1 MATRKITTP
10 VTVNLNPS
18 KAQLAQDLEANGIT
32 GTAKA
37 ELVERI
43 SKYVTRLAV
52 AAKRKVV
59 NVADS
64 IVEPTELRFVNV
76 YMSRRGTDGTNLS
89 SDWWVYGYNSQKPV
103 RICETFGNEILRM
116 FPAVTTGRVSAFK
129 IYKALRQ
136 NHTLG
141 EVASHTA
148 AVLESYTLRD
158 RLQFAKNVSE
168 MAPHMFGAGATVTA
182 GLNGAATLNIR

>member
-10 VTVNLNPS
+10 VTVNLAPS
-18 KAQLAQDLEANGIT
+18 KAQLAQDLENNGIT

-64 IVEPTELRFVNV
+64 IVEPAELRFVNI
-76 YMSRRGTDGTNLS
+76 YMSRRGPDGTNLS
-89 SDWWVYGYNSQKPV
+89 TDWWVYGYNNQKPT
-103 RICETFGNEILRM
+103 RICETFGNEIVRM
-116 FPAVTTGRVSAFK
+116 FPSVISGRVSAFK
-129 IYKALRQ
+129 VYKALRQ
-136 NHTLG
+136 NHVLG
-141 EVASHTA
+141 EVAAHTA
-148 AVLESYTLRD
+148 SVLETYSLRE

-168 MAPHMFGAGATVTA
+168 MAPHIFGYGATVIA
-182 GLNGAATLNIR
+182 GANGAATLSIR

>member
-10 VTVNLNPS
+10 VTVNLNAT
-18 KAQLAQDLEANGIT
+18 KVQLASDLEFNGIT
-32 GTAKA
+32 GNAKA

-59 NVADS
+59 NTATS
-64 IVEPTELRFVNV
+64 IVEPTELRYVTV
-76 YMSRRGTDGTNLS
+76 YMSRRGSDGTLLS
-89 SDWWVYGYNSQKPV
+89 SDWWVYGYSGQPT
-103 RICETFGNEILRM
+103 RICESFGNEILKM
-116 FPAVTTGRVSAFK
+116 FPDVTTARVSAYK
-129 IYKALRQ
+129 IFKALRQ

-148 AVLESYTLRD
+148 SVLASYSLRD

-168 MAPHMFGAGATVTA
+168 MTPHMFGTGATVTA
-182 GLNGAATLNIR
+182 GPNGAATLSIR